1 MTQESLNTKTIN
13 IKINFIKNAELKEK
27 VLQKWEEF
35 ALLYKLLILHCK
47 GGQNRKLY
55 FVKWLFYEM

>member
-35 ALLYKLLILHCK
+35 ALLYKLPASGQK
-47 GGQNRKLY
+47 AGQNGNIY
-55 FVKWLFYEM
+55 